1 MSISESIKTA
11 DFKAEK
17 HVPVIEII
25 KKDGDYTVAG
35 VKVGKEVAHPNTT
48 EHYIAW
54 IDLYYKADGENFVQ
68 HLGRAEFKAHGESA
82 TGANQGSLFTEPTAS
97 FRFKAL
103 KPGKL
108 TAVSY
113 CNIHG
118 LWESELS
125 I

>member
-1 MSISESIKTA
+1 MSLSDSIKNA

-17 HVPVIEII
+17 HVPVIEVIR
-25 KKDGDYTVAG
+25 KDGDYTIVG
-35 VKVGKEVAHPNTT
+35 VKVGKEIPHPNTT
-48 EHYIAW
+48 EHFIAW
-54 IDLYYKADGENFVQ
+54 IDLYYKGEGDKFIQ
-68 HLGRAEFKAHGESA
+68 HLGRADFSAHGASA
-82 TGANQGSLFTEPTAS
+82 EGANQGDLYTEPSAS

-118 LWESELS
+118 LWEYETD